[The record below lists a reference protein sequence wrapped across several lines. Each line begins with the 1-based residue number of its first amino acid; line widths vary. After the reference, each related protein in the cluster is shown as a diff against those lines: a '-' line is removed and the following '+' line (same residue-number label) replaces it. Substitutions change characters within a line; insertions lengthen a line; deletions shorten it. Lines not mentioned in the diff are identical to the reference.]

1 MAKRKRLTPANPG
14 YLEGPSGLE
23 TKSMFSR
30 AAPIADVARDASAA
44 AAFDEVA
51 DTLARARTEGRMVL
65 ALPLSAI
72 GQDHLVRD
80 RVVVDDADMTALVN
94 SIRARGQQT
103 PIEVVDLGEG
113 RFGLIS
119 GWRRCQALMQLMAEP
134 EGAKFD
140 HVLALLRQPDQSSD
154 AYIAMV
160 EENEIRVGLSHYERA
175 RIVAKATEQ
184 RVFET
189 KQAALTGLFGSV
201 SRAKKSKI
209 GSFVTLVTAL
219 DGALRFPGAIGERL
233 GLQLA
238 KILETNP
245 ALGDS
250 LRADLTGRPAAD
262 PAAEQEILRAAVATK
277 PTAKVKPKT
286 KPAGDKIG
294 PGVWMHIARDG
305 AVTLS
310 GAKVTA
316 KLHKD
321 LRSWLVAQG

>member
-14 YLEGPSGLE
+14 YLATPPE

-30 AAPIADVARDASAA
+30 AAPIADVARDASAV

-51 DTLARARTEGRMVL
+51 DTLTRARTEGRMVL

-72 GQDHLVRD
+72 HQDHLVRD
-80 RVVVDDADMTALVN
+80 RVMVDDADMTALVD

-103 PIEVVDLGEG
+103 PIEVVDLGDG
-113 RFGLIS
+113 RYGLIS
-119 GWRRCQALMQLMAEP
+119 GWRRCQALTQLSAGG

-140 HVLALLRQPDQSSD
+140 QVLALLRQPDQSSD

-184 RVFET
+184 GVFET
-189 KQAALTGLFGSV
+189 KQVALTGLFGSV

-209 GSFVTLVTAL
+209 GSFVTLVSAL

-233 GLQLA
+233 GLRLA
-238 KILETNP
+238 QAIEADP
-245 ALGDS
+245 ALGDI
-250 LRADLTGRPAAD
+250 LRAELMAQPATDAV
-262 PAAEQEILRAAVATK
+262 AEQEMLQGAIAVKPAAKA
-277 PTAKVKPKT
+277 KPKT
-286 KPAGDKIG
+286 KGLGDEIG
-294 PGVWMHIARDG
+294 PGVWMHVGKGGVI
-305 AVTLS
+305 TLS
-310 GAKVTA
+310 GAQVSA
-316 KLHKD
+316 KLRKD
-321 LRSWLVAQG
+321 LHDWLAQRG